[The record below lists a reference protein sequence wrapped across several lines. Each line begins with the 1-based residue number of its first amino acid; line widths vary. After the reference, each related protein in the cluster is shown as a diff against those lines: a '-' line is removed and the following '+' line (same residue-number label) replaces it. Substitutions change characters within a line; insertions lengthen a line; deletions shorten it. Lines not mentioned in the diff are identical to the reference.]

1 MKKQLS
7 ITALTCSALLALT
20 NQVSAEDYKVGDVFY
35 CESEAGAF
43 VESSSS
49 YELKKSSQEKF
60 KFKIENKSLVKFDTA
75 DWLVDPEYVLEFYLK
90 RPDLLMAKNEYSS
103 FFMAFGRFNFT
114 MSHFGFARLM
124 TGTCDKF

>member
-1 MKKQLS
+1 MKKLI

-20 NQVSAEDYKVGDVFY
+20 NPVNAEDFKVGDVFY
-35 CESEAGAF
+35 CASEAGAF
-43 VESSSS
+43 VETSSN

-60 KFKIENKSLVKFDTA
+60 KFKIKNKSLVKFDTT
-75 DWLVDPEYVLEFYLK
+75 DWLVDPEFVLEFYLQ

-103 FFMAFGRFNFT
+103 FFMAYGRFNFT

-124 TGTCDKF
+124 TGTCAKL

>member
-7 ITALTCSALLALT
+7 IAALTCSALLALT

>member
-1 MKKQLS
+1 MKKQIS
-7 ITALTCSALLALT
+7 MTALICSALFAFS
-20 NQVSAEDYKVGDVFY
+20 NPVNAEGFKVGDVFY
-35 CESEAGAF
+35 CVSEAGSF

-49 YELKKSSQEKF
+49 YELKKSSQEQF

-75 DWLVDPEYVLEFYLK
+75 DWLVDPEYVLEFYLQ

-103 FFMAFGRFNFT
+103 FFMAYGRFNFT